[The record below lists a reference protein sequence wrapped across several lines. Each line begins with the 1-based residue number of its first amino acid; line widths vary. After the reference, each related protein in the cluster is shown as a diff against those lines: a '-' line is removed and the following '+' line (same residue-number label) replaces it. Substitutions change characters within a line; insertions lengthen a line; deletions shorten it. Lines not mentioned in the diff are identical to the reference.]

1 MNKKC
6 ALTIIFGAILLVAAL
21 TFIPISILN
30 FDSNGRPVGDHTKW
44 MRYPDYSGFRIDG
57 SSGRMVFVLSH
68 PDIPVRR
75 DILGLEILGIVGGT
89 IALCLKFRKK

>member
-6 ALTIIFGAILLVAAL
+6 ALTIICGAILLVAAL
-21 TFIPISILN
+21 TFIPFSILN

-44 MRYPDYSGFRIDG
+44 MRFPDSGFSFVRPDG
-57 SSGRMVFVLSH
+57 GMVFVISH
-68 PDIPVRR
+68 PEIPVRR

>member
-6 ALTIIFGAILLVAAL
+6 ALTIICGAILLVAAL
-21 TFIPISILN
+21 TFIPIRILD
-30 FDSNGRPVGDHTKW
+30 FDTNGRPVGDHTKW
-44 MRYPDYSGFRIDG
+44 MRYPVSGFRIDR
-57 SSGRMVFVLSH
+57 STGRTVYGISH

-75 DILGLEILGIVGGT
+75 DILGLEVLGIVGGT